1 MKKFSLKKSFLYG
14 RGIKCSSFVIT
25 IRKMLCD
32 FYDPPSLLM
41 EKYRFFFFFK
51 RYNPKRQSIERIHPL
66 AVWGSDSELD
76 RYWLA
81 RNQAGPRQRFVISFC
96 EGFEYFKFEFLQ
108 IPKENQT
115 HISLYKGEALQFHLP
130 ASNFRTQKLTH
141 TRSLLFQVL
150 EDLEAWCFLCL
161 VWLKNV

>member
-1 MKKFSLKKSFLYG
+1 MKKFSLKIWFFYR
-14 RGIKCSSFVIT
+14 RGIKCSSFIIT

-41 EKYRFFFFFK
+41 VKYRFFCK
-51 RYNPKRQSIERIHPL
+51 RSNPKLQSVERIHPL
-66 AVWGSDSELD
+66 AVWRSDSELD
-76 RYWLA
+76 RYWLV
-81 RNQAGPRQRFVISFC
+81 RNQAGPGQRFVISFC
-96 EGFEYFKFEFLQ
+96 EGFKYFKFEFVQ

-141 TRSLLFQVL
+141 RRSLLFQVL
-150 EDLEAWCFLCL
+150 EDLETWYCLCL
-161 VWLKNV
+161 VRLKNV